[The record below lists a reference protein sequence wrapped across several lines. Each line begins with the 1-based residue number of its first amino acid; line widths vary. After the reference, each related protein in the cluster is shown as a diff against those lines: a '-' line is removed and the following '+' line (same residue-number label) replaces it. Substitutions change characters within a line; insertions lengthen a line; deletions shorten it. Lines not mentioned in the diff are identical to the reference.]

1 MKTNQ
6 IIEAAYA
13 ARAEY
18 THDMARSFAK
28 RIACLFARK
37 PAVNNLQRRTLHP
50 AVWYSRPV
58 YSHDFRAGLFR
69 LPLYR
74 KKDSYE
80 NVLYQ
85 RPVQ

>member
-18 THDMARSFAK
+18 THDMARLFAK
-28 RIACLFARK
+28 RIACLFAR

-50 AVWYSRPV
+50 AV
-58 YSHDFRAGLFR
+58 
-69 LPLYR
+69 
-74 KKDSYE
+74 
-80 NVLYQ
+80 
-85 RPVQ
+85 

>member
-18 THDMARSFAK
+18 THDMARSFSK

-37 PAVNNLQRRTLHP
+37 PAVNNLQHRTLHP
-50 AVWYSRPV
+50 AV
-58 YSHDFRAGLFR
+58 
-69 LPLYR
+69 
-74 KKDSYE
+74 
-80 NVLYQ
+80 
-85 RPVQ
+85 

>member
-28 RIACLFARK
+28 RIAACL
-37 PAVNNLQRRTLHP
+37 PA
-50 AVWYSRPV
+50 S
-58 YSHDFRAGLFR
+58 
-69 LPLYR
+69 PL
-74 KKDSYE
+74 
-80 NVLYQ
+80 
-85 RPVQ
+85 

>member
-18 THDMARSFAK
+18 THDMARSFSK
-28 RIACLFARK
+28 RIACL

-50 AVWYSRPV
+50 AV
-58 YSHDFRAGLFR
+58 
-69 LPLYR
+69 
-74 KKDSYE
+74 
-80 NVLYQ
+80 
-85 RPVQ
+85 

>member
-28 RIACLFARK
+28 RIA
-37 PAVNNLQRRTLHP
+37 
-50 AVWYSRPV
+50 
-58 YSHDFRAGLFR
+58 FRAR
-69 LPLYR
+69 
-74 KKDSYE
+74 S
-80 NVLYQ
+80 
-85 RPVQ
+85 